1 MVPDTPVRVRWYALV
16 TQLVECDT
24 CNIEVAGSNPV
35 GGSLY
40 LKGRMQFKHYKGSKI
55 RSEKRYGFC
64 VETYRDTTCIDF
76 YLGRHTFTVFW

>member
-1 MVPDTPVRVRWYALV
+1 
-16 TQLVECDT
+16 
-24 CNIEVAGSNPV
+24 
-35 GGSLY
+35 